1 MTSVAV
7 ITLVSAAGS
16 PGVSTTALG
25 LALSWP
31 RPLVLVDADPT
42 GGAAVLAGYLH
53 GEVPPAGGVLELAMA
68 QRAGGLADAL
78 PGAMVAVPDSQVR
91 LLPGVR
97 AHFQARHVR
106 HLWGPLLGQLRALD
120 GTGQDVLV
128 DAGRLGLDG
137 FAEPLLAGADLTLL
151 VTRTDLP
158 AIAAGRSWAT
168 TLREEFLT
176 AGGLEALGSL
186 LVGQGRPY
194 GAGEVA
200 AVLQIPVFGTTAWDP
215 DSAQVFS
222 HGRQPGRR
230 FGSSKLSRSLRA
242 TASALTSRLA
252 GNREPVTGPPEPAG
266 SRAGVGG
273 LGSDTT
279 EVQVRRA

>member
-1 MTSVAV
+1 M
-7 ITLVSAAGS
+7 
-16 PGVSTTALG
+16 
-25 LALSWP
+25 
-31 RPLVLVDADPT
+31 
-42 GGAAVLAGYLH
+42 
-53 GEVPPAGGVLELAMA
+53 
-68 QRAGGLADAL
+68 
-78 PGAMVAVPDSQVR
+78 
-91 LLPGVR
+91 
-97 AHFQARHVR
+97 
-106 HLWGPLLGQLRALD
+106 
-120 GTGQDVLV
+120 
-128 DAGRLGLDG
+128 
-137 FAEPLLAGADLTLL
+137 LAGADLALL

-176 AGGLEALGSL
+176 AGGQQALGSL

-200 AVLQIPVFGTTAWDP
+200 AVLQIPVFGAVAWDP

-242 TASALTSRLA
+242 TASALTSRLTA
-252 GNREPVTGPPEPAG
+252 NREQVTGPPESAG
-266 SRAGVGG
+266 SRAGAGPFG
-273 LGSDTT
+273 RDIT